1 MSDNIPTKDQ
11 ISKLLSFLQNNNNKV
26 FSTVLRAFILAIL
39 ILSIFTSVS
48 LWKKLQKKNFNYVL
62 LNGSIISQ
70 KEEIASLQ
78 NQIYKSEQ
86 LLTNLHEIV
95 LNQYDILEFLQ
106 TTSLS
111 SINLKN
117 YQNNLVVQGKI
128 FLDKPNKKAVLIAK
142 DLDILPKGHTYQ
154 LWAVF
159 KINPTSI
166 GTFNTDD
173 NGNVTMKI
181 EYVPN
186 PHKVKRF
193 IVTKELGSGS
203 SEPTG
208 DMYLLGSL

>member
-1 MSDNIPTKDQ
+1 MSDNIPTRDQ
-11 ISKLLSFLQNNNNKV
+11 ISKLLSFLQNNNKKV
-26 FSTVLRAFILAIL
+26 FSTVLIAFLLAIL

-48 LWKKLQKKNFNYVL
+48 LWKKLHKKNFNYVL
-62 LNGSIISQ
+62 LNGSILSQ

-78 NQIYKSEQ
+78 NQIYKSEL

-106 TTSLS
+106 TTNLTSVT
-111 SINLKN
+111 LKN

-128 FLDKPNKKAVLIAK
+128 FLDKPNKKAVLIAN

-159 KINPTSI
+159 KLNPTSI
-166 GTFNTDD
+166 GTFSTDD
-173 NGNVTMKI
+173 NGNAIMKI

-186 PHKVKRF
+186 PQRVKRF

-203 SEPTG
+203 PEPTG

>member
-1 MSDNIPTKDQ
+1 MSNNTPTKDQ
-11 ISKLLSFLQNNNNKV
+11 LAKLLSFLQNNNKKV
-26 FSTVLRAFILAIL
+26 FSTVLRAFLLAIL

-48 LWKKLQKKNFNYVL
+48 LWKKLQKKDSGYKL
-62 LNGSIISQ
+62 LNEKVSSQ
-70 KEEIASLQ
+70 KEQIESLQ
-78 NQIYKSEQ
+78 NQIYKSDQ
-86 LLTNLHEIV
+86 LLSNLNEIV

-106 TTSLS
+106 TTNLS

-142 DLDILPKGHTYQ
+142 DLDILPEGHTYQ

-173 NGNVTMKI
+173 SGSAVMKI

-186 PHKVKRF
+186 PQKIKRF